1 MGRELQ
7 PMDISAPGQNLE
19 SYLSSIQNI
28 AILTPEQEKKL
39 AEDLIIKMILKQ
51 LVNWL
56 WLILDL

>member
-39 AEDLIIKMILKQ
+39 AEDL
-51 LVNWL
+51 
-56 WLILDL
+56 